1 VGVPNDTVSF
11 TVSGSSC
18 GSNTSV
24 TKTTDANGK
33 AAYPYTAAGTA
44 GTCTVTAIEAS
55 AGLTNSAT
63 VTQTPVKNLV
73 AVTPPS
79 ANVRANGATQG
90 FSAKVT
96 RQVGGGNVAG
106 DTVAFTLSGGAACG
120 SVSPTS
126 GTTDTTGNVATTYTA
141 STTVGFCTLTATDTS
156 STPTQFA
163 SGGTGTASITQTAG
177 VVGNTTAVTAG
188 TNPVPADNV
197 STSTLTIQVT
207 GTANF
212 NDPVMLTTGSNAACG
227 TVSPTTVATDGT
239 GKFTATYTAS
249 AVGGTCVVTATEANG
264 GSPGSVTITQTPQ
277 KNNVALT
284 ASPNPIPGNG
294 TSTSTFTATV
304 TRAVGGAAVV
314 GDTVTFALGSQA
326 ACTGATLG
334 TASNAGK
341 TDANGQV
348 TVTYTSSTTSGFCTV
363 TATDTAVPAGDV
375 GKYLPG
381 GTNTFTITQS

>member
-1 VGVPNDTVSF
+1 
-11 TVSGSSC
+11 
-18 GSNTSV
+18 
-24 TKTTDANGK
+24 
-33 AAYPYTAAGTA
+33 
-44 GTCTVTAIEAS
+44 VTATEVS

-63 VTQTPVKNLV
+63 ITQTPVKNSV
-73 AVTPPS
+73 AVTPAS
-79 ANVRANGATQG
+79 ASVRANGSTQG
-90 FSAKVT
+90 FTAKVT
-96 RQVGGGNVAG
+96 RAVGAANVAG

-126 GTTDTTGNVATTYTA
+126 GTTDSTGSVATTYTA

-156 STPTQFA
+156 STPSQFA

-177 VVGNTTAVTAG
+177 VAGNTTVVTAG

-197 STSTLTIQVT
+197 STSTLTIQVA

-212 NDPVMLTTGSNAACG
+212 NDPVMLTTGSGASCG
-227 TVSPTTVATDGT
+227 TVSPATGSTDGT

-264 GSPGSVTITQTPQ
+264 GSSGSVTITQTPQ

-314 GDTVTFALGSQA
+314 GETVAFTLGAQA

-334 TASNAGK
+334 TPSNAGK

-363 TATDTAVPAGDV
+363 TATDTVLATGDA
-375 GKYLPG
+375 GKYAVG
-381 GTNTFTITQS
+381 GTATFTITQS